1 MKLFRWLNIVFY
13 ALAINLF
20 AQKSSVIIGERTCV
34 FSKILNEERALL
46 IYLPPQYFTTKA
58 SFPVMYLLD
67 GEEHF
72 HHATGVIEFLSR
84 QNKIPPMIVVAIP
97 NTQRTRDLT
106 PKTESDNEV
115 SEGGSADRFADFFAN
130 ELIPYVD
137 STYRTQ
143 PFRLLIGHS
152 FGGLFAFHTM
162 FNRPELFNAFISIS
176 ASLWWDNRGEIRK
189 ADNFFKDRKSFPKIL
204 YFTIG
209 NEGDDM
215 VKSNEAMSKILKS
228 TPKDFY
234 WKFTIM
240 EKESHGSIVHRS
252 IYDGLEWM
260 YRNWRLPENFES
272 MSMPDIEAY
281 YKKMKVKFGYEYTT
295 LEAMTNAVGY
305 ALMGKGKIAQAVE
318 VLKYNTIR
326 FPDSPN
332 VYDSLGEALEA
343 AGQFDQAAINYLI
356 AVERGTAVNDP
367 NTVIFRLH
375 YNNVMKK
382 LGQ

>member
-13 ALAINLF
+13 ALALNLF
-20 AQKSSVIIGERTCV
+20 AQKSPVIIGERTCV

-46 IYLPPQYFTTKA
+46 IYLPPHYFTTKA
-58 SFPVMYLLD
+58 SLPVMYLLD

-115 SEGGSADRFADFFAN
+115 SEGGSADRFADFFAD

-189 ADNFFKDRKSFPKIL
+189 AENFFKDRKSFPKIL

-234 WKFTIM
+234 WKFTIL

-281 YKKMKVKFGYEYTT
+281 YKKMKAKFGYEYTT

>member
-1 MKLFRWLNIVFY
+1 MKLFHWLNIVFY
-13 ALAINLF
+13 AFAINLF
-20 AQKSSVIIGERTCV
+20 AQKSPVIIGERTCV

-106 PKTESDNEV
+106 PKTESDDEV

-189 ADNFFKDRKSFPKIL
+189 AENFFKDRKSFLKIL

-234 WKFTIM
+234 WKFTIL

-281 YKKMKVKFGYEYTT
+281 YKKMKAKFGYEYTT

-318 VLKYNTIR
+318 VLKYNTIQ

-343 AGQFDQAAINYLI
+343 AGQLDQAAINYLI
-356 AVERGTAVNDP
+356 AVELGTAVNDP